1 MYDAWMP
8 NIDALRA
15 ELGDEAADDLVDEAH
30 TVGPT
35 LSRRTGVMYTA
46 ERPGRAKGN

>member
-1 MYDAWMP
+1 ME

-15 ELGDEAADDLVDEAH
+15 ELGDEAADDLVDEAD

-35 LSRRTGVMYTA
+35 LPTA
-46 ERPGRAKGN
+46 RG